1 MFDKDK
7 PYWKAKEDRNL
18 RLSEGMDKAIAEYR
32 YKKENNIPIDKPLS
46 ASTNEDY
53 DTLPRLPNKLAARKK
68 KTNTRSRR

>member
-32 YKKENNIPIDKPLS
+32 YKKENGIPIDMTMTSSGNEKPIKK
-46 ASTNEDY
+46 
-53 DTLPRLPNKLAARKK
+53 KLANLPSSMRNKTRK
-68 KTNTRSRR
+68 R

>member
-7 PYWKAKEDRNL
+7 PYWKAKEDRDI

-32 YKKENNIPIDKPLS
+32 YKKENGIPIEKKPLS
-46 ASTNEDY
+46 VPPTKKV
-53 DTLPRLPNKLAARKK
+53 TTKLANIPSRLRKK